1 MTKKTWENESKK
13 ITSRTH
19 GPQAEVDSNRVRLLE
34 RGRERKRK
42 SPLRLKKTKIER
54 DCCRESQLETKL

>member
-19 GPQAEVDSNRVRLLE
+19 GPQANRVMLLE

-42 SPLRLKKTKIER
+42 SPMRL
-54 DCCRESQLETKL
+54 

>member
-13 ITSRTH
+13 ITSRSH
-19 GPQAEVDSNRVRLLE
+19 GPQVEVDSNRVRLLE

-42 SPLRLKKTKIER
+42 SLMRLKKTKIER
-54 DCCRESQLETKL
+54 DC